1 MLGLHQNRL
10 VYFRISTS
18 PLSVFMA
25 WGCMMPAVS
34 FDGESRK
41 ALQRLGFAEVSDT
54 DMYAIRQAWQ
64 GVLHRTDFWT
74 RFWGEFSLASDPEPS
89 SLTRFRNIFLRCF
102 TIL

>member
-1 MLGLHQNRL
+1 
-10 VYFRISTS
+10 
-18 PLSVFMA
+18 MA

-34 FDGESRK
+34 FDGAPWELESRK

-89 SLTRFRNIFLRCF
+89 SLTRFRNIFLLCF